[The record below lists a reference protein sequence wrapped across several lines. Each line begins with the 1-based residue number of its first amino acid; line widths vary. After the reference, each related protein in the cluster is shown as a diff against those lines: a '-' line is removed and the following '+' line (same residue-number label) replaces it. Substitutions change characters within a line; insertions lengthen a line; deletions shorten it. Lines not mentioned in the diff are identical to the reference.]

1 MLAYLPIVERT
12 DSTAFASWGSDI
24 VAVSRFVQFMDGYET
39 GLTP

>member
-12 DSTAFASWGSDI
+12 DSHSIRFVGDDM
-24 VAVSRFVQFMDGYET
+24 VAISKFVQFMDGYET